1 MIDAGAGTMT
11 EAFKAIGLHNAMYA
25 IPVLA
30 LAAAVVLYAA
40 SRTMEKD
47 VRKQQMAHTT

>member
-1 MIDAGAGTMT
+1 
-11 EAFKAIGLHNAMYA
+11 MYA

-30 LAAAVVLYAA
+30 VAAALVLYAA

-47 VRKQQMAHTT
+47 VRKQQMGHTSAL